1 MVRVRVQ
8 FPVVPRRTALARQ
21 LRVGVVGTAVTELLV
36 QLAFEPPGPSIVAV
50 KFVAVL
56 VAQLAVPA
64 QLFALQLPTAAGAT
78 TGCLVK
84 SMTPDPVNVIEHDAV
99 EPCLLADREHAGGGS
114 FATDVVQVAVPLG
127 PITVAIKSASL
138 VWLHLIVLLAG
149 VLPFQFTELPAIEKL
164 ETVPAPDVLV
174 RV

>member
-21 LRVGVVGTAVTELLV
+21 LRVGAVGTAVTALLV
-36 QLAFEPPGPSIVAV
+36 QLAFEPPGPSMVAV

-56 VAQLAVPA
+56 VAQFAVPA
-64 QLFALQLPTAAGAT
+64 QLFALQLPAAAGAM
-78 TGCLVK
+78 TGCLVE
-84 SMTPDPVNVIEHDAV
+84 SITPDPVSASAHDAV
-99 EPCLLADREHAGGGS
+99 VPCLEADNIQPGGVN
-114 FATDVVQVAVPLG
+114 FATDAVQVAVPLG
-127 PITVAIKSASL
+127 PTTVAINSASL

-149 VLPFQFTELPAIEKL
+149 VFPFQFTELPAIEKL
-164 ETVPAPDVLV
+164 ETVPVPDVLV